1 MRVTG
6 AWLTHPGTRAVC
18 DALTGAG
25 HQALF
30 VGGCVRDALLGR
42 AVGDID
48 IATDA
53 TPDQV
58 IAAARASGI
67 KAVPTGID
75 HGTVTL
81 VAEGLGHEVTTFRH
95 DVDTD
100 GRHATVAFST
110 DVAEDAARRDFTM
123 NALYARPDGTLVDPL
138 GGLADLKARHLRFV
152 GDPDQRIAEDYLR
165 ILRYFR
171 FHAWYGDPD
180 RGMDA
185 DALSAIAAGA
195 EGLEQLS
202 RERIGREVIKL
213 LRASDPAPAVAAM
226 RQTGV
231 LGHVLP
237 GADDRALAVLVHLEG
252 DLPADPLRRLAILGG
267 TDVAD
272 HLRLSRAEAKQLDL
286 LRDGIGDMRGA
297 GELGYRHG
305 VATGR
310 DILLLRAALFETPLD
325 PQAMVDLEKGAKAQ
339 FPVTAKD
346 LMPAF
351 QGATLGAKLAE
362 LETKWIASG
371 FALTRRDLCGND
383 TAPGDG

>member
-1 MRVTG
+1 
-6 AWLTHPGTRAVC
+6 
-18 DALTGAG
+18 
-25 HQALF
+25 
-30 VGGCVRDALLGR
+30 
-42 AVGDID
+42 
-48 IATDA
+48 
-53 TPDQV
+53 
-58 IAAARASGI
+58 
-67 KAVPTGID
+67 VPTGID

-110 DVAEDAARRDFTM
+110 DVAADAARRDFTM

-138 GGLADLKARHLRFV
+138 GGLADLNARHLRFV

-180 RGMDA
+180 RGMDP
-185 DALSAIAAGA
+185 DALAAIAAGA
-195 EGLEQLS
+195 EGLAQLS
-202 RERIGREVIKL
+202 RERIGHEVIKL
-213 LRASDPAPAVAAM
+213 LRAPDPAPAVAAM

-286 LRDGIGDMRGA
+286 LRDAIGDMRGA

-305 VATGR
+305 LATGR

-325 PQAMVDLEKGAKAQ
+325 PQSTVDLEKGAKAQ

-346 LMPAF
+346 LMPAY
-351 QGATLGAKLAE
+351 QGAALGAKLAE